1 MKYPIT
7 CVLGERGSG
16 KTLFM
21 TFLAYQY
28 YLEGKK
34 IFSNYHLKEIPY
46 TYITF
51 KELASLPD
59 EINNAVVFMDEIQI
73 GADSYEIFKRSN
85 KMITVFATQLRKRK
99 ITLYYSTQVFTM
111 ATKRLR
117 QQTNF
122 IIMCLPMKHPGLV
135 NSEVWEYSGINTKYL
150 KSINLDLKEFF
161 IHYDTDEVISFSEN
175 EITEGVEKFS
185 S

>member
-7 CVLGERGSG
+7 CVLGQRGSG

-34 IFSNYHLKEIPY
+34 IYSNYHLKEIPY
-46 TYITF
+46 TYISF
-51 KELASLPD
+51 KELAELP
-59 EINNAVVFMDEIQI
+59 EELNNAVVFMDEIQI

-99 ITLYYSTQVFTM
+99 VTLYYSTQVFTM

-122 IIMCLPMKHPGLV
+122 IIMCLPMKTLGFVHA
-135 NSEVWEYSGINTKYL
+135 EIWEYSGINTQLIKP
-150 KSINLDLKEFF
+150 INLDLTKFF
-161 IHYDTDEVISFSEN
+161 NHYDTDEVITFSDN
-175 EITEGVEKFS
+175 EIKEGIEKQFS
-185 S
+185 